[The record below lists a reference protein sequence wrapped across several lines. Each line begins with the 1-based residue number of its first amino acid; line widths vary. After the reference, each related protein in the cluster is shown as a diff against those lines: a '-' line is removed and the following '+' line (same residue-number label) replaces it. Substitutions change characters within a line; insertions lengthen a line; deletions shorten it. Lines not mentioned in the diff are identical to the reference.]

1 MIHLR
6 SQPASQA
13 AVDHHPLALR
23 LLVPE
28 DPSTAAV
35 GVEGPGAKSLSPGH
49 PCLWGD
55 QAINLGMIYIVNIL
69 LIMVNIWLIYG

>member
-1 MIHLR
+1 MVCPPLSTYFPNKFTSVPSA
-6 SQPASQA
+6 SQP

-35 GVEGPGAKSLSPGH
+35 GVEGPGPSP
-49 PCLWGD
+49 
-55 QAINLGMIYIVNIL
+55 
-69 LIMVNIWLIYG
+69 